1 MWYTYCGFV
10 LKGVVVAD
18 VAFDMPEVPTIW
30 EGDSYGHSIH
40 MESHSWRK
48 LNKANILI
56 DGIEY
61 SSNGRGANIVIID
74 AETFEVIDSVV
85 YDTHEPQDYF
95 RRIKTV

>member
-1 MWYTYCGFV
+1 M

-18 VAFDMPEVPTIW
+18 VASDMPEVLTIW

-61 SSNGRGANIVIID
+61 SSNRRGANIVIID
-74 AETFEVIDSVV
+74 VETFEVIDSVV
-85 YDTHEPQDYF
+85 YDTHDPQDFF
-95 RRIKTV
+95 RRIKA